1 MLQKQNIFPQNQG
14 VRKYEP
20 PGFSFWREYGL
31 HKSAPVGYNG
41 DIQPRQYGRKEEAMS
56 EYRVCRL
63 LPYAQ
68 HLVRLAVCD
77 VLEQEG
83 CLDFVREGAG
93 GAILA
98 HVTVYGNPG
107 RFSIAVRDGPAGT
120 ELSVTITQPRP
131 GLSPEGQRRAENY
144 LADRVE
150 QLMENELR
158 LEPLEPAE
166 RGTA

>member
-1 MLQKQNIFPQNQG
+1 MNEHSP
-14 VRKYEP
+14 
-20 PGFSFWREYGL
+20 
-31 HKSAPVGYNG
+31 
-41 DIQPRQYGRKEEAMS
+41 
-56 EYRVCRL
+56 CRL
-63 LPYAQ
+63 LPYPRQ
-68 HLVRLAVCD
+68 LVQLAVCD

-83 CLDFVREGAG
+83 CLDFIRDEPG

-120 ELSVTITQPRP
+120 ELAVSITQPRP
-131 GLSPEGQRRAENY
+131 GLSPEGERRAEHY

-150 QLMENELR
+150 QLLENEL
-158 LEPLEPAE
+158 LLNPLPLAPGE

>member
-1 MLQKQNIFPQNQG
+1 
-14 VRKYEP
+14 
-20 PGFSFWREYGL
+20 
-31 HKSAPVGYNG
+31 
-41 DIQPRQYGRKEEAMS
+41 MS

-93 GAILA
+93 GAVLA
-98 HVTVYGNPG
+98 HITVYGNPG

-120 ELSVTITQPRP
+120 ELAVSITEPRP
-131 GLSPEGQRRAENY
+131 GLSPEGRRRAENY

-150 QLMENELR
+150 QLLEEERSIPWYGQLMNTPQTIAYMLQVNHWMETYRVELV
-158 LEPLEPAE
+158 
-166 RGTA
+166 

>member
-1 MLQKQNIFPQNQG
+1 M
-14 VRKYEP
+14 
-20 PGFSFWREYGL
+20 REQCAY
-31 HKSAPVGYNG
+31 
-41 DIQPRQYGRKEEAMS
+41 
-56 EYRVCRL
+56 RL
-63 LPYAQ
+63 LPYARQ
-68 HLVRLAVCD
+68 LVRLAVCD

-83 CLDFVREGAG
+83 CLDFVRDGPD

-98 HVTVYGNPG
+98 DLTVYGNPG

-120 ELSVTITQPRP
+120 ELSVTIIQPRP

-158 LEPLEPAE
+158 LEPLA
-166 RGTA
+166 RSG

>member
-1 MLQKQNIFPQNQG
+1 
-14 VRKYEP
+14 
-20 PGFSFWREYGL
+20 
-31 HKSAPVGYNG
+31 
-41 DIQPRQYGRKEEAMS
+41 MS

-93 GAILA
+93 GAVLA

-107 RFSIAVRDGPAGT
+107 RFSM
-120 ELSVTITQPRP
+120 
-131 GLSPEGQRRAENY
+131 
-144 LADRVE
+144 E
-150 QLMENELR
+150 QLMENELQ

>member
-1 MLQKQNIFPQNQG
+1 
-14 VRKYEP
+14 
-20 PGFSFWREYGL
+20 
-31 HKSAPVGYNG
+31 
-41 DIQPRQYGRKEEAMS
+41 MS
-56 EYRVCRL
+56 EQSAYRL
-63 LPYAQ
+63 LPYAR
-68 HLVRLAVCD
+68 HLVKLAVCD

-83 CLDFVREGAG
+83 CLDFVREGPE
-93 GAILA
+93 GAVQA
-98 HVTVYGNPG
+98 RVTVYGNPG

-150 QLMENELR
+150 QLLENELR

>member
-1 MLQKQNIFPQNQG
+1 MSK
-14 VRKYEP
+14 
-20 PGFSFWREYGL
+20 
-31 HKSAPVGYNG
+31 HSA
-41 DIQPRQYGRKEEAMS
+41 
-56 EYRVCRL
+56 CRL

-83 CLDFVREGAG
+83 CLNFVRDGPD
-93 GAILA
+93 GAIQA
-98 HVTVYGNPG
+98 DVTVYGNPG
-107 RFSIAVRDGPAGT
+107 RFSIAVRDSSAGT
-120 ELSVTITQPRP
+120 ELSVSITAPRP

-144 LADRVE
+144 LADRVA

-158 LEPLEPAE
+158 LNSPPLTVEE

>member
-1 MLQKQNIFPQNQG
+1 MI
-14 VRKYEP
+14 
-20 PGFSFWREYGL
+20 
-31 HKSAPVGYNG
+31 
-41 DIQPRQYGRKEEAMS
+41 
-56 EYRVCRL
+56 EYRVCRQ
-63 LPYAQ
+63 LPYARQ
-68 HLVRLAVCD
+68 LVKLAVCD

-83 CLDFVREGAG
+83 CLDFVRDGSD

-98 HVTVYGNPG
+98 RVTVYGNPG

-120 ELSVTITQPRP
+120 ELSVAITEPRP

-158 LEPLEPAE
+158 LEPLA
-166 RGTA
+166 RSG

>member
-1 MLQKQNIFPQNQG
+1 MEE
-14 VRKYEP
+14 R
-20 PGFSFWREYGL
+20 
-31 HKSAPVGYNG
+31 SA
-41 DIQPRQYGRKEEAMS
+41 S
-56 EYRVCRL
+56 RL
-63 LPYAQ
+63 LPYGRR
-68 HLVRLAVCD
+68 LVGLAVCD

-83 CLDFVREGAG
+83 CLDFVRAGPG

-120 ELSVTITQPRP
+120 ELSVSITEPRP
-131 GLSPEGQRRAENY
+131 GLSPEGRRRAENY

-158 LEPLEPAE
+158 LDLPPLDPAE
-166 RGTA
+166 GRMT

>member
-1 MLQKQNIFPQNQG
+1 
-14 VRKYEP
+14 
-20 PGFSFWREYGL
+20 
-31 HKSAPVGYNG
+31 
-41 DIQPRQYGRKEEAMS
+41 MS
-56 EYRVCRL
+56 EHSACRL

-83 CLDFVREGAG
+83 CLDFVRDEPGE
-93 GAILA
+93 AILA

-107 RFSIAVRDGPAGT
+107 RFSIAVRDRPAGT

-131 GLSPEGQRRAENY
+131 GLSQEGQRRAEHY

-158 LEPLEPAE
+158 LEPPAVGPAE
-166 RGTA
+166 RRTPRARKTWLDRLGQARRVP

>member
-1 MLQKQNIFPQNQG
+1 
-14 VRKYEP
+14 
-20 PGFSFWREYGL
+20 
-31 HKSAPVGYNG
+31 
-41 DIQPRQYGRKEEAMS
+41 MS
-56 EYRVCRL
+56 EHSVYRMM
-63 LPYAQ
+63 PYARQ
-68 HLVRLAVCD
+68 LVKLAVCD

-83 CLDFVREGAG
+83 CLNFVRDGPG

-98 HVTVYGNPG
+98 DVTVYNNPG

-158 LEPLEPAE
+158 LEPLA
-166 RGTA
+166 RSG

>member
-1 MLQKQNIFPQNQG
+1 
-14 VRKYEP
+14 
-20 PGFSFWREYGL
+20 
-31 HKSAPVGYNG
+31 
-41 DIQPRQYGRKEEAMS
+41 MS
-56 EYRVCRL
+56 EYRVYRL

-83 CLDFVREGAG
+83 CLDYVRDEPG
-93 GAILA
+93 GAVLA
-98 HVTVYGNPG
+98 DVTVYGNPG

-120 ELSVTITQPRP
+120 ELSVAITHPRP

-158 LEPLEPAE
+158 LEPLAPAE

>member
-1 MLQKQNIFPQNQG
+1 
-14 VRKYEP
+14 
-20 PGFSFWREYGL
+20 
-31 HKSAPVGYNG
+31 
-41 DIQPRQYGRKEEAMS
+41 MS
-56 EYRVCRL
+56 EHSVYRM
-63 LPYAQ
+63 LPYARQ
-68 HLVRLAVCD
+68 LVKLAVCD

-83 CLDFVREGAG
+83 CLDFVRDGPG

-98 HVTVYGNPG
+98 DVTVYNNPG

-158 LEPLEPAE
+158 LEPLA
-166 RGTA
+166 RSC

>member
-1 MLQKQNIFPQNQG
+1 MSK
-14 VRKYEP
+14 
-20 PGFSFWREYGL
+20 
-31 HKSAPVGYNG
+31 HSA
-41 DIQPRQYGRKEEAMS
+41 
-56 EYRVCRL
+56 CRL

-83 CLDFVREGAG
+83 CLNFVRDGPD
-93 GAILA
+93 GAIQA
-98 HVTVYGNPG
+98 DVTVYNNPG

-144 LADRVE
+144 LADRVA

-158 LEPLEPAE
+158 LDQPPGSPAE
-166 RGTA
+166 KGTA